1 MLQLITAMSELGAGT
16 RGSSLGYA
24 AIRGASFH
32 IQPKFFRSLAP
43 RKVQTNN
50 ALLYRHPESPYGKRI
65 RGIVRMYRR
74 ISAVVAET
82 LDDGQFP
89 IVISGDH
96 SNAGG
101 TIAGIKQAF
110 PLSRLGV
117 VWIDAHAD
125 LHSPYTSPSGN
136 MHGMPLATAIGADN
150 VACKINDPSPVTVDA
165 WQKLKGHPQR
175 VKPSDVAFIGLR
187 STETPEDHL
196 IAQHDMR
203 VHRVLEVR
211 QKGLTAIVE
220 AVMEQLTHCDMVYVS
235 FDVDSMDPSISEG
248 TGTPVEGGFTLEEA
262 RGLLEI
268 FADQPKVMCME
279 FTEINPLL
287 DKGGNAMGTAA
298 FTLLQST
305 VYRLQERLGL
315 RGSF

>member
-24 AIRGASFH
+24 AIRGASFRV
-32 IQPKFFRSLAP
+32 QPKFFRSLAP

-96 SNAGG
+96 SNAGW
-101 TIAGIKQAF
+101 TIAGIKQAY
-110 PLSRLGV
+110 PVGRLGV
-117 VWIDAHAD
+117 VLIDAHAD
-125 LHSPYTSPSGN
+125 LHSPFTSPSGN
-136 MHGMPLATAIGADN
+136 MHGMPLATAIGEDN
-150 VACKINDPSPVTVDA
+150 VDCKINDPSPITLEA
-165 WQKLKGHPQR
+165 WQKIKGHPQI
-175 VKPSDVAFIGLR
+175 VQPSDVAFIGLR
-187 STETPEDHL
+187 STESPEDHL
-196 IAQHDMR
+196 ISKHKMA
-203 VHRVLEVR
+203 VH
-211 QKGLTAIVE
+211 KVE
-220 AVMEQLTHCDMVYVS
+220 AVREKGIVHIVASVMKQLHQCDMVYVS
-235 FDVDSMDPSISEG
+235 FDVDCMDPSISEG
-248 TGTPVEGGFTLEEA
+248 TGTPVPGGFTQEEA
-262 RGLLEI
+262 KALLEL
-268 FADQPKVMCME
+268 FADHPKVMCME

-287 DKGGNAMGTAA
+287 DKGGNAMGEVA
-298 FTLLQST
+298 FSLLQST
-305 VYRLQERLGL
+305 VFRLQERLGL

>member
-24 AIRGASFH
+24 AIRSASFR
-32 IQPKFFRSLAP
+32 IQPKFFRSLQP

-50 ALLYRHPESPYGKRI
+50 ALLYRHPETPYGKRI

-89 IVISGDH
+89 LIISGDH

-110 PLSRLGV
+110 PLARLGV

-136 MHGMPLATAIGADN
+136 LHGMPLATALGEDN
-150 VACKINDPSPVTVDA
+150 LACKINEPSLVTRES
-165 WQKLKGHPQR
+165 WIKLKGPTQR
-175 VKPSDVAFIGLR
+175 VRPEDLAYIGLR
-187 STETPEDHL
+187 STEGPENAL
-196 IAQHDMR
+196 IAKYGIKVFR
-203 VHRVLEVR
+203 VPEVR
-211 QKGLTAIVE
+211 AQGIESIVE
-220 AVMEQLTHCDMVYVS
+220 QVRSQMTDCDMIYVS
-235 FDVDSMDPSISEG
+235 FDVDSMDPSISVG
-248 TGTPVEGGFTLEEA
+248 TGTPVPGGFEESEA
-262 RGLLEI
+262 KHLLEL
-268 FADQPKVMCME
+268 FAVDSKVRCIE

-287 DKGGNAMGTAA
+287 DKGGNAMGSAA
-298 FTLLQST
+298 FRLLQST
-305 VYRLQERLGL
+305 VYRLQDRLS
-315 RGSF
+315 RPSNS